1 MTGDSALAIR
11 LASLRS
17 TRAGQEISM
26 LTEADPMG
34 VVSQIEEI
42 VKARKNR
49 AGRAVKGTAKKET
62 ANAANKQAT
71 QVKKQATV
79 AVDAARLK
87 IQDAEKLLNDIL
99 C

>member
-1 MTGDSALAIR
+1 
-11 LASLRS
+11 
-17 TRAGQEISM
+17 M